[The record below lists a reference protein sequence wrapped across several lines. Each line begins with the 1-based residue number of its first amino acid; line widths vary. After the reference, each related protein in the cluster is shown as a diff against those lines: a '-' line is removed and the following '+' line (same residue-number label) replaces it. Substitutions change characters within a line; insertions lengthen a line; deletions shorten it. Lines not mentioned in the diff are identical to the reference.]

1 MPMPDV
7 IAIRASSLADLFDCP
22 ARWEAK
28 HLRGLRLPSGPGAVL
43 GHAVHAGAAAFD
55 QAVIN
60 GEPISFDDA
69 AGIVADAAREEART
83 VDVDWSGDMQ
93 PADVEK
99 IGIDLCRLY
108 CEQVS
113 PEYDW
118 AAVEASCEA
127 LVIEDVGLVLTGTTD
142 RIYRDPILGYGIA
155 DIKTGKSSVAGR
167 PAMPPSSACMSCWR
181 PPATA
186 CASRPR
192 PISSVCRRARPPKG
206 SAPAPARWKTLVPGW

>member
-1 MPMPDV
+1 MKKKLT
-7 IAIRASSLADLFDCP
+7 ALALSAALTAGMLAGCGGQTSAEQTAVEVPTEPFGDTIKYD
-22 ARWEAK
+22 
-28 HLRGLRLPSGPGAVL
+28 PSVE
-43 GHAVHAGAAAFD
+43 
-55 QAVIN
+55 INN

-69 AGIVADAAREEART
+69 AGIVADAAREEARI

-155 DIKTGKSSVAGR
+155 DIKTGKSAVAGR